1 MSRYSAMNMSR
12 HTDNAGAACSAC
24 ASSFTMMIIAGI
36 ALAMSVLRISAV
48 VLSVLLV
55 ALYIIGLVII
65 LMCGNDRKRP
75 EVMSQS

>member
-24 ASSFTMMIIAGI
+24 ASSFSMMIIAGI
-36 ALAMSVLRISAV
+36 AFAMSVLRISVV

-55 ALYIIGLVII
+55 ALYIMGIII
-65 LMCGNDRKRP
+65 LMSGNDRKRP